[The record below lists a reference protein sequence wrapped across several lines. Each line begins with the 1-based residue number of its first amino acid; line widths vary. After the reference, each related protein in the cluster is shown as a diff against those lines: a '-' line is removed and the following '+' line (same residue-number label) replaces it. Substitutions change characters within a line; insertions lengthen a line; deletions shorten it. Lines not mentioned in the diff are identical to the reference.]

1 MRELGIEA
9 LILTGIYINFCVQ
22 STAMGTYPGTFRP
35 SLNSTKLCPS
45 ETGRERPRALRYV
58 VGPAL
63 FKEAIILSMTP
74 QKTGQ
79 YMQGIIQASR
89 KSSRKEMEASIGATF
104 FLKDA
109 PAVHE
114 VIMERE
120 FFGKIVLSPIE

>member
-1 MRELGIEA
+1 MGIEA
-9 LILTGIYINFCVQ
+9 LILTSIYINFCVQ
-22 STAMGTYPGTFRP
+22 STAMGAYQGTFRP
-35 SLNSTKLCPS
+35 SLNSAELCPS
-45 ETGRERPRALRYV
+45 ETGRERPRTLRYV

-79 YMQGIIQASR
+79 YMQGIIQGIEKVFAEGNA
-89 KSSRKEMEASIGATF
+89 KPQIGATF

-109 PAVHE
+109 PAAHE
-114 VIMERE
+114 VIMGRK

>member
-1 MRELGIEA
+1 
-9 LILTGIYINFCVQ
+9 
-22 STAMGTYPGTFRP
+22 MGTYPGTFRP

-79 YMQGIIQASR
+79 YMQGIIQGIEKVFAEG
-89 KSSRKEMEASIGATF
+89 KMEASIGATF

-114 VIMERE
+114 VIMERK